1 VARSQRPK
9 SASTN
14 KRGVAAEDINAAL
27 GRYLRDL
34 ERSPLAVR
42 TRDAYGQH
50 VRAYAAW
57 LAGRT
62 DGPSQRS
69 RSLIPGGGITPRG
82 TSSGI

>member
-1 VARSQRPK
+1 MARSQRPK

-14 KRGVAAEDINAAL
+14 KRGVAAEDVNAAL

-50 VRAYAAW
+50 CPRVCCLNVRRPAGLLSFCPGEMREAA
-57 LAGRT
+57 AR
-62 DGPSQRS
+62 
-69 RSLIPGGGITPRG
+69 
-82 TSSGI
+82 